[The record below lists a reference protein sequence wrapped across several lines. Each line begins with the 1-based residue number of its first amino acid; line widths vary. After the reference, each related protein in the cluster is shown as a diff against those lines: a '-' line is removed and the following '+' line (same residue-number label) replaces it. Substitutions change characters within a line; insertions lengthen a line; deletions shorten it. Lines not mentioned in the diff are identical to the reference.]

1 MKKQLVVLVAILSV
15 LAVLLGSP
23 LTDRTMASEIG
34 KDVRVAADIIVS
46 TDWLQKNKELVQV
59 IDARKKGFDEEHIPG
74 AVHMPYT
81 QLNDPKHPVE
91 DYLISKKDFERK
103 MKTIGVRNDQTVVVY
118 DDGRS
123 PYAARLFFALDYYGH
138 EDVRLL
144 DGGLTA
150 WTESGKELAHD
161 VDEYKKG
168 NFKASLKENL
178 LVDKDFV
185 KNAIGKEGVVL
196 LDVRSP
202 EEYRG
207 EDKRAK
213 RGGHI
218 PTAVN
223 LEWKN
228 TINPEGIPNL
238 KPLYQLE
245 QQFEELGVTKD
256 KTIIIYCHT
265 ALRTSHTYV
274 VLRLLGFEN
283 LHVYEGS
290 WAEWG
295 NDRDMPI
302 DKP

>member
-1 MKKQLVVLVAILSV
+1 MKKQSVLLVVILSM
-15 LAVLLGSP
+15 LAVLVVSP
-23 LTDRTMASEIG
+23 WTDKTMASEIG
-34 KDVRVAADIIVS
+34 QDVRIAADIIVS
-46 TDWLQKNKELVQV
+46 TEWLQKNNELVKV
-59 IDARKKGFDEEHIPG
+59 IDTRKNGFDEGHIPG
-74 AVHMPYT
+74 AVHLPYT
-81 QLNDPKHPVE
+81 ELNDPNHPIE
-91 DYLISKKDFERK
+91 DYMISKKDFEKK
-103 MKTIGVRNDQTVVVY
+103 MRTLGVRNDQTVVVY

-123 PYAARLFFALDYYGH
+123 PYAARLFLALDYYGH

-150 WTESGKELAHD
+150 WTESGKELAQD

-168 NFKASLKENL
+168 NFKASLKEKL

-228 TINPEGIPNL
+228 TIIPEGIPYL
-238 KPLYQLE
+238 KPLHQLE
-245 QQFEELGVTKD
+245 QQFEELGVTKE

-295 NDRDMPI
+295 NDPDTPI